1 MKTNKYRTTESYSNT
16 QCIVA
21 SDIFYKVLNV
31 MTSKKMPK
39 NYTFPQLGY
48 RTNFIK
54 FYSFLQKKNNINR
67 NLRSCSFRI
76 FLSQIID
83 VYDKSDVAISN
94 HVFNLLLI
102 NRLILL
108 QNNTWKKL

>member
-39 NYTFPQLGY
+39 KLH
-48 RTNFIK
+48 
-54 FYSFLQKKNNINR
+54 
-67 NLRSCSFRI
+67 
-76 FLSQIID
+76 
-83 VYDKSDVAISN
+83 IST
-94 HVFNLLLI
+94 
-102 NRLILL
+102 
-108 QNNTWKKL
+108 TWLPY